1 MVLDFYFDFASGYS
15 YFASRRIDRLAADH
29 GCVVRWHPLMLTAL
43 TTSTG
48 VLPSPMVPIKW
59 QYVLRD
65 MHRTAL
71 AEGIPLRLCKAFPQ
85 PLLAPG
91 RAMLWL
97 RAHHGEE
104 IALAFARTCFQAY
117 YGDAVDIAD
126 VAVLQGI
133 AAGLGVDRV
142 AFAAGLAE
150 PAIKAQFKQGNEL
163 ALARGV
169 FGVPFVMV
177 EDEPFW
183 GYDRLGQLEQWLISA
198 RRAA

>member
-15 YFASRRIDRLAADH
+15 YFAARRIDRLAANH
-29 GCVVRWHPLMLTAL
+29 GCIVRWHPVMLTAL
-43 TTSTG
+43 TASTG
-48 VLPSPMVPIKW
+48 VPPSPMVPVKW

-71 AEGIPLRLCKAFPQ
+71 AEGIPLRLSKAFPQ
-85 PLLAPG
+85 LLVAPA

-97 RAHHGEE
+97 RAHHGE
-104 IALAFARTCFQAY
+104 AVAQAFARTCFQAY
-117 YGDAVDIAD
+117 YGDSVDIAD

-133 AAGLGVDRV
+133 AANLGVDRV
-142 AFAAGLAE
+142 AFAAGLAD
-150 PAIKAQFKQGNEL
+150 PVIKEQFRQGNEL

-169 FGVPFVMV
+169 FGVPYVLV

-183 GYDRLGQLEQWLISA
+183 GYDRLGQLEQWILAA
-198 RRAA
+198 RQAA